1 MDPNEIYSTVV
12 DCIEQ
17 ACVKLDFMGISKDEI
32 QAVGISNQRGK
43 IFFF

>member
-17 ACVKLDFMGISKDEI
+17 ACVKLDFMGIPKVEI
-32 QAVGISNQRGK
+32 KAVGIANQRGY
-43 IFFF
+43 FYL

>member
-17 ACVKLDFMGISKDEI
+17 ACVKLDFMGITTDEI
-32 QAVGISNQRGK
+32 KAIGMANQRGQ
-43 IFFF
+43 F